1 MILILAAAALVAQT
15 APPESAWTWTLY
27 DDTRPVVLANEVPD
41 TANLRMTLECDPGSS
56 VARVTFYG
64 ASMSGMARVTAGE
77 AVAIAEAQTARGG
90 GTRLTLRT
98 DHPAFAAFAAD
109 GRMTLIV
116 GEARRPVEVP
126 GPHLAKLRRFSE
138 LCSG

>member
-1 MILILAAAALVAQT
+1 MILILALAAMVAQT

-27 DDTRPVVLANEVPD
+27 ADTEPVVLANEIPD
-41 TANLRMTLECDPGSS
+41 TANLRVTLECDPGSS
-56 VARVTFYG
+56 VARVTLYG
-64 ASMSGMARVTAGE
+64 TTMIGVARVTAGD
-77 AVAIAEAQTARGG
+77 AVAVAEAEAARGG

-109 GRMTLIV
+109 GRMTLVV
-116 GEARRPVEVP
+116 GETRRLVEMP
-126 GPHLAKLRRFSE
+126 AAHLAKLRRFSE

>member
-27 DDTRPVVLANEVPD
+27 ADTRPVVLANEVPD
-41 TANLRMTLECDPGSS
+41 TANLRVTLECDPGSS
-56 VARVTFYG
+56 VARVTLYG
-64 ASMSGMARVTAGE
+64 PGMSGMARVTAGE
-77 AVAIAEAQTARGG
+77 AVAIAEAQAARGG

-126 GPHLAKLRRFSE
+126 GLHLAKLRRFSE